1 MMLETLL
8 IILAIALVVCFLGF
22 CIAVCVLVWRMIF
35 LLIAAGL
42 RSIVAGTKKT
52 NPTKLG

>member
-1 MMLETLL
+1 MLETLL
-8 IILAIALVVCFLGF
+8 IVLAVALVLCFLGF

-42 RSIVAGTKKT
+42 RLIVAGSKT
-52 NPTKLG
+52 TNRTKLA